1 MTSLVKGET
10 KKSTELTFE
19 QRMEKD
25 GNTAGIPSAKF
36 IEDPADFLQ
45 ILPDSDSSDST
56 QKLDATLNIMQS
68 LLQRYKFMETNL
80 AKNLNTY
87 KEKIPT
93 ITRALEAV
101 KHLMQ
106 CREENKVLDVHFNLA
121 NNVYSEAKV
130 TPEGKVALWL
140 GVNVMLEYTY
150 EEALDLLNDNLTKAT
165 AKLEETR
172 NNYAFLR
179 EQIITTEV
187 NIARIYSKC
196 FVFCFCSNLDV
207 SDFFFHFYYCC
218 CCCCFY
224 VLLRVVTDYGVMLRR
239 KEKEKVALDNK

>member
-1 MTSLVKGET
+1 MTSLVAGET
-10 KKSTELTFE
+10 KTTELTFE

-25 GNTAGIPSAKF
+25 GNTAGIPSAMF
-36 IEDPADFLQ
+36 IDDPADFLQ

-56 QKLDATLNIMQS
+56 KKLDATLNIMQS

-93 ITRALEAV
+93 ITRALDAV

-150 EEALDLLNDNLTKAT
+150 EEALDLLTDNLTKAT

-187 NIARIYSKC
+187 NIARIYSKY

-207 SDFFFHFYYCC
+207 SDFFFFHFYYCY

-239 KEKEKVALDNK
+239 KEKERVALDNK